1 MILTVNLATEPFAT
15 HRRFRVFSAALG
27 AVAAVV
33 CLALAWRVYVL
44 WKAETAFRT
53 ESAAVSKEMEALTA
67 QREQLDRFFSE
78 PENSKLYDR
87 ASFINTIIDAKS
99 FNWTNMF
106 MDLERIVPIGVHVI
120 SIEPKQ
126 VNGQASV
133 KLTIGAADDVAKG
146 KFLHALEQSSVFSHL
161 QLISVRAPT
170 RDTIGD
176 QVELDLSVIYSRA

>member
-1 MILTVNLATEPFAT
+1 MILNVNLATEPLET

-27 AVAAVV
+27 AVAALVFF
-33 CLALAWRVYVL
+33 ALAWRVYVL

-67 QREQLDRFFSE
+67 EREKLDRFFSE
-78 PENSKLYDR
+78 PENSKLDDR

-106 MDLERIVPIGVHVI
+106 MDLEKILPIGVHVI

-133 KLTIGAADDVAKG
+133 KLTIGAASDDAKG
-146 KFLHALEQSSVFSHL
+146 KFLHALEQHNILYHHHINTFHPHL
-161 QLISVRAPT
+161 HQTSKYQHAL
-170 RDTIGD
+170 
-176 QVELDLSVIYSRA
+176 E

>member
-1 MILTVNLATEPFAT
+1 MILNVNLATEPFAT

-27 AVAAVV
+27 AVAVVV
-33 CLALAWRVYVL
+33 CFALAWRVYVL

-53 ESAAVSKEMEALTA
+53 ESAAVLKEMEALTA

-78 PENSKLYDR
+78 PENSKLDDR

-126 VNGQASV
+126 MNGQVSV
-133 KLTIGAADDVAKG
+133 KLTIGAADDDAKG

-176 QVELDLSVIYSRA
+176 KVELDLSVIYSRA

>member
-1 MILTVNLATEPFAT
+1 MILNVNLATEPLET

-27 AVAAVV
+27 AVAALVFFS
-33 CLALAWRVYVL
+33 LAWRVYVL

-53 ESAAVSKEMEALTA
+53 ESAAVSKEMEALNA
-67 QREQLDRFFSE
+67 QREKLDRFFSE
-78 PENSKLYDR
+78 PENSKLDDR

-106 MDLERIVPIGVHVI
+106 MDLEKILPIGVHVI

-133 KLTIGAADDVAKG
+133 KLTIGAASDDAKG

-161 QLISVRAPT
+161 QLINVRAPMHQT
-170 RDTIGD
+170 TGD
-176 QVELDLSVIYSRA
+176 QVELELTVIYSRA

>member
-1 MILTVNLATEPFAT
+1 MILNVNLATDPFAT

-33 CLALAWRVYVL
+33 CFALAWRVYVL

-78 PENSKLYDR
+78 PENSKLDDR

-126 VNGQASV
+126 VNGQVSV
-133 KLTIGAADDVAKG
+133 KLTIGAADDDAKG

>member
-1 MILTVNLATEPFAT
+1 MILNVNLATEPFAT

-53 ESAAVSKEMEALTA
+53 ESAAVSKEMEALAA
-67 QREQLDRFFSE
+67 QRAQLDRFFSE
-78 PENSKLYDR
+78 AENSKLDDR

-126 VNGQASV
+126 VNGQVSV
-133 KLTIGAADDVAKG
+133 KLTIGAADDDAKG

-176 QVELDLSVIYSRA
+176 KVELDLSVIYSRA